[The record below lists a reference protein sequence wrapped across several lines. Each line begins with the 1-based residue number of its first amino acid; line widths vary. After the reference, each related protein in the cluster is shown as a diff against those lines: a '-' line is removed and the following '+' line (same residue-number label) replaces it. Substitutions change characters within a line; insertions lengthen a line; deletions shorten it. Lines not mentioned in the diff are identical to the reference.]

1 MKRINWNRV
10 FIFPIILLFF
20 VFADMREKQATHVF
34 VVGKVVDLTVADNK
48 EVSSGIKCLAENIYH
63 EARGEPVK
71 GRYAV
76 AHVTANRVKDG
87 SWGNSL
93 CDVIRQPHQFSW
105 TRMRLAAMPGDGA
118 TVRDA
123 YSIATHVVNGEVSDP
138 TNGATHFHAN
148 YIEKPD
154 WTKSMKVSAVIGNH
168 IFYKRS

>member
-63 EARGEPVK
+63 EARGESIK
-71 GRYAV
+71 GMYAV

-93 CDVIRQPHQFSW
+93 CAVIKQPYQFSW
-105 TRMRLAAMPGDGA
+105 TRMRLAAMPKTGA
-118 TVRDA
+118 TVQTA
-123 YSIATHVVNGEVSDP
+123 YTVATHVVNGEVSDP